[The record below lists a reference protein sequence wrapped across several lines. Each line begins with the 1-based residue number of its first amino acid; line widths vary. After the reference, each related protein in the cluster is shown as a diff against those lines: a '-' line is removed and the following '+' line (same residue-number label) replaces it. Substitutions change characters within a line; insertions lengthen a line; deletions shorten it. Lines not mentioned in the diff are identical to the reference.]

1 MKCFLCNEPVRS
13 QLFLAGII
21 ETYFIHAP
29 LGGQQAKLRLL
40 IDVSSLT
47 IDLIRHR
54 LIHLASDILGKDGQG
69 DLGKL
74 F

>member
-1 MKCFLCNEPVRS
+1 MKCFLCDEPVPS
-13 QLFLAGII
+13 QLLLAGII
-21 ETYFIHAP
+21 ETYLIHSP
-29 LGGQQAKLRLL
+29 LGGQQAKLRHL

-47 IDLIRHR
+47 VDLISHR
-54 LIHLASDILGKDGQG
+54 RMDLASDILGKDGQG